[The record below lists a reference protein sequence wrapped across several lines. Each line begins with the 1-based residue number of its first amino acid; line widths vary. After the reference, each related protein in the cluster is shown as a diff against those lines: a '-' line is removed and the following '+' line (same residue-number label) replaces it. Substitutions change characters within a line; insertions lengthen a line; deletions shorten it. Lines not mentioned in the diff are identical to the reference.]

1 MIKLALFDLDHT
13 LLDGDSDVLWCD
25 FLIERGVLDREAFGA
40 RNAQMALDYR
50 AGSISTQAFCDF
62 YVSTLAARTRR
73 EWEPLRSEFLA
84 EVVAPRIGVSARKLV
99 QRHADAGDLVL
110 MTTATNRFI
119 TELTAIH
126 LDIEHLIATECELD
140 AAGNFSGRTI
150 GTLNMREGKVE
161 RLNAWLQSRGIDW
174 QDCDATFFSDSIND
188 LPLLSAVQHAVAVN
202 PDARLAAV
210 AAQRGWPTLRL
221 HAKV

>member
-1 MIKLALFDLDHT
+1 M
-13 LLDGDSDVLWCD
+13 
-25 FLIERGVLDREAFGA
+25 
-40 RNAQMALDYR
+40 
-50 AGSISTQAFCDF
+50 
-62 YVSTLAARTRR
+62 
-73 EWEPLRSEFLA
+73 
-84 EVVAPRIGVSARKLV
+84 
-99 QRHADAGDLVL
+99 QRHVDAGDLVL
-110 MTTATNRFI
+110 LTTATNRFI

-150 GTLNMREGKVE
+150 GTLNIREGKVE

-210 AAQRGWPTLRL
+210 AAQRGWPTIRL